1 METVSGF
8 WVGAAQ
14 WGGSVCW
21 TTLAE
26 RVGGWASVETASDE
40 ALGAAGADAASVA
53 RWRRAAPCTTL
64 GVAVTIADPRYPR
77 SLRATRRP
85 PPVLFVEGDVAALA
99 EPGIAVVGTRDATG
113 YGRAVAHHLGT
124 ALAGAGRTVVSG
136 LARGV
141 DAEAHAGAVR
151 SGRTVAVLGCGL
163 GFTAPP
169 GNVGLRRQIVAA
181 GGAVVS
187 AWPDTQPPRGWTFPC
202 RNAWIVGLSEAVV
215 VVEAGRRSGA
225 LITARLAGAEGR
237 DVYAVPGP
245 IGASA
250 SDGCLALLEE
260 GASVLR
266 DVPGF
271 VARMCGTPIPTM
283 SELVREVSEGRD
295 VEEVAR
301 RLGRS
306 VVDVLVALGRLETQG
321 TLVARQGG
329 RWVPVGWP
337 SSERTLPSPEEVPW
351 PPSRV
356 EPEAGS
362 ASFASASP
370 AAPRGSWR

>member
-1 METVSGF
+1 METVSAF
-8 WVGAAQ
+8 WAGAIP
-14 WGGSVCW
+14 WSGGVCW
-21 TTLAE
+21 TTLAAS
-26 RVGGWASVETASDE
+26 VGGWAAVADADDA
-40 ALGAAGADAASVA
+40 ALVAAGATPEAVA
-53 RWRRAAPCTTL
+53 RWRRASACETL
-64 GVAVTIADPRYPR
+64 GTAITLADPRYP
-77 SLRATRRP
+77 SGLRATRRP
-85 PPVLFVEGDVAALA
+85 PPVLFVEGAPEALSA
-99 EPGIAVVGTRDATG
+99 PGIAVVGTRDATG
-113 YGRAVAHHLGT
+113 YGRAVAHHLGS
-124 ALAGAGRTVVSG
+124 ALAGAGRAVVSG
-136 LARGV
+136 LARGI

-151 SGRTVAVLGCGL
+151 SGRTVAVLGSGL
-163 GFTAPP
+163 GFTAPTS
-169 GNVGLRRQIVAA
+169 NVGLRRRIVAS

-187 AWPDTQPPRGWTFPC
+187 AWPDGQPPRGWTFPS

-215 VVEAGRRSGA
+215 VVEAGVRSGA
-225 LITARLAGAEGR
+225 LITARLAACEGR
-237 DVYAVPGP
+237 EVYAVPGP
-245 IGASA
+245 IGATT

-337 SSERTLPSPEEVPW
+337 SSERTLPSPEEGPW

-356 EPEAGS
+356 DPAAGS
-362 ASFASASP
+362 GSSVSASR
-370 AAPRGSWR
+370 AVPRGSSR